1 MKPMSDF
8 EEFAKASEYGFEAA
22 KSLCKLK
29 NHNTFLCAI
38 GACIET
44 YAHFH
49 GLDDMELI
57 DEFHEYMH
65 ERAEKDND
73 RER

>member
-8 EEFAKASEYGFEAA
+8 EEFAKASEQGFKAA
-22 KSLCKLK
+22 KSLCKLE

-38 GACIET
+38 AACIET
-44 YAHFH
+44 YAHFY
-49 GLDDMELI
+49 GLDYMELI

-65 ERAEKDND
+65 ESAENGND
-73 RER
+73 MER

>member
-8 EEFAKASEYGFEAA
+8 EEFAKASEYGFRAA
-22 KSLCKLK
+22 NSLCKLE
-29 NHNTFLCAI
+29 NHNTFLCAL

-44 YAHFH
+44 YAHFY
-49 GLDDMELI
+49 GLDCMELI

-65 ERAEKDND
+65 ERADKDND